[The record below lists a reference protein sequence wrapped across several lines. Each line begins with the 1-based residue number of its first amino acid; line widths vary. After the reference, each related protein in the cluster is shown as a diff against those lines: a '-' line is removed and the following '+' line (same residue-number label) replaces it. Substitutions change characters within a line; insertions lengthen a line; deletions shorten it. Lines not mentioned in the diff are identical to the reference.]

1 MKRQGWLNRAY
12 CDLHVAKLADSTE
25 AASFLPKVA
34 DSLVAHGSLTVS
46 EWAAVTLFSK
56 KNKKT
61 SSLSLLSLQISF
73 KTKDE
78 SAECIRG
85 LWSYF
90 RAGRVVEE
98 VAVVSMVGHS
108 NT

>member
-56 KNKKT
+56 KKKEKQAHFLC
-61 SSLSLLSLQISF
+61 SHC
-73 KTKDE
+73 K
-78 SAECIRG
+78 SASKQRMKVQSALEVSG
-85 LWSYF
+85 LTLEQ
-90 RAGRVVEE
+90 VE
-98 VAVVSMVGHS
+98 
-108 NT
+108 